1 MAEVTIQQ
9 AFERVVQHR
18 KAGRAAE
25 ADALYQ
31 HIVKQIPREPNALH
45 TLGVLAQQAGQ
56 NEFAADLF
64 RRAIELSPDDAEF
77 HDHLGLAL
85 AAMGRWQ
92 EAAPSFRRAM
102 DLAPSAETC
111 LNLAHA
117 LRRTGDATEAA
128 ARYRQAIELQPNF
141 HSAHNNLG
149 NLLRENGQL
158 DDAISSFQR
167 AIELKPDYLEA
178 FNNLGSALLES
189 GKPDQAIAN
198 YQHAL
203 SLRADLPELHNNLGK
218 AFRAKG
224 DVPGSIA
231 AHERVLSMRPDDADA
246 HWNRSLMLLLSGQLE
261 QGWDEYEWRWRVP
274 EFKSPRRN
282 FSQPLWSGQPLRGR
296 RILLHAE
303 QGFGDTI
310 QFCRYAPL
318 VASLG
323 GRVILEAPPELHP
336 LLHTLPGI
344 EQFVIAGQSL
354 PDFDL
359 HCPLLS
365 LPRAFRTTLQT
376 IPDAIPHLRPAADQ
390 ITRWKARLEFPKDRL
405 RIGLAWAGSA
415 ANPNDRN
422 RSLSLET
429 LAPLADASDVAFY
442 NLQTGPAAEAGRRGR
457 RPFSFANDP
466 LAFDDFAD
474 TAGLVAN
481 LDLILTV
488 DTALA
493 HLAGAMAAPVWLLLP
508 FAPDWRWL
516 LDREDTPWYPTM
528 RLLRQPRLGDWGSI
542 IRHARSELENVL
554 ARLTKSPDSF
564 IETAHGKSVP
574 PAI

>member
-18 KAGRAAE
+18 EAGRAAE
-25 ADALYQ
+25 ADALYK

-45 TLGVLAQQAGQ
+45 TLGVLLHQAGQ

-85 AAMGRWQ
+85 AAMGMWQ
-92 EAAPSFRRAM
+92 EAAPCFRHAM
-102 DLAPSAETC
+102 DLSPSAGTC

-117 LRRTGDATEAA
+117 LRRTGDANEAA
-128 ARYRQAIELQPNF
+128 ARYRQAIALQPDF

-149 NLLRENGQL
+149 NLRRENGQL
-158 DDAISSFQR
+158 DDAIASYQR

-178 FNNLGSALLES
+178 LNNLGGALMES
-189 GKPDQAIAN
+189 GKPDLAIAN
-198 YQHAL
+198 YQRAL

-218 AFRAKG
+218 AFRAAG
-224 DVPGSIA
+224 DVAGSID
-231 AHERVLSMRPDDADA
+231 AHERVLSMRQDDADA
-246 HWNRSLMLLLSGQLE
+246 HWNRGLMLLLSGQLE
-261 QGWDEYEWRWRVP
+261 QGWEEYEWRWRVP

-282 FSQPLWSGQPLRGR
+282 FSQPLWNGQPLRGR

-303 QGFGDTI
+303 QGFGDTL

-323 GRVILEAPPELHP
+323 GRAILEAPAELHR
-336 LLHTLPGI
+336 LLQSLPGI
-344 EQFVIAGQSL
+344 EQLVVAGQSL

-365 LPRAFRTTLQT
+365 LPRASRTTLQT
-376 IPDAIPHLRPAADQ
+376 IPSGIPYLRPASDQ
-390 ITRWKARLEFPKDRL
+390 IARWKTRLEFPKDRL
-405 RIGLAWAGSA
+405 RIGLAWAGGA

-422 RSLSLET
+422 RSLSLEA
-429 LAPLADASDVAFY
+429 LAPLAGCAGAVFY
-442 NLQTGPAAEAGRRGR
+442 NLQTGPLAEAGRRGHS
-457 RPFSFANDP
+457 PIAFVNDP
-466 LAFDDFAD
+466 LTFEDFAD

-516 LDREDTPWYPTM
+516 LDRQDTPWYPTM
-528 RLLRQPRLGDWGSI
+528 RLLRQPRLGDWDAGI
-542 IRHARSELENVL
+542 GHARSELENVIAQLQPL
-554 ARLTKSPDSF
+554 A
-564 IETAHGKSVP
+564 
-574 PAI
+574 